1 MKKLINAPENAVPEA
16 LTGVA
21 RVTEGAALVEGHRVL
36 VRGDRTRGRVAV
48 VSGGGSGHEPAFAG
62 YVGPGHLDG
71 AVCGEVFASPGVDA
85 VLAAIRA
92 VDDPT
97 LLVVMNYTG
106 DRLNFGLAAQLAR
119 AEGRECAM
127 ITVADDVALD
137 ADDDVTAGRRGL
149 AGTVLVTKVAGAA
162 AAAGRSL
169 DEVTEAARAAA
180 AAVGTMGLALTPAT
194 VPGGEAGFSLGDEEI
209 EIGLGIHGEPGVR
222 RESLRPADDLV
233 DELVETV
240 CADRGIGAGDRVV
253 ILVNGTG
260 ATPPMELSIVLRR
273 AVEGLGERG
282 VTVERGWSGTFLSSI
297 DMGGVS
303 VALLPV
309 DDDRLALIDAPA
321 RSAGW
326 PSGSGVLSGP
336 ASEPVPSV
344 EVPGEA
350 TPTSGDGTGRLR
362 ATAEAVG
369 RAVRDAEGHLT
380 ELDAA
385 TGDGDLGTSLS
396 RGATAVLDDL
406 DTTDLDD
413 PVATLRMV
421 AAAVRRAIGGTSG
434 PLLATALLH
443 AAEHLESDGSP
454 DEALRAAADGIADL
468 GGARRGDRTLLD
480 ALYPAADALAS
491 SGSMADAADAA
502 AEGAEATATMTPRRG
517 RSSYLGERAHGHRDA
532 GAEAVVI
539 VLRALADA

>member
-162 AAAGRSL
+162 AVAGRSL
-169 DEVTEAARAAA
+169 DEVTGAAQAAA

-253 ILVNGTG
+253 VLVNGTG

-297 DMGGVS
+297 DMAGVS
-303 VALLPV
+303 VALLLV

-344 EVPGEA
+344 KVPGEA

-362 ATAEAVG
+362 AVVEAVG

-406 DTTDLDD
+406 DATDLDD

-502 AEGAEATATMTPRRG
+502 TEGAEATATMTPRRG